1 MIKNKSSL
9 LTVIA
14 LLLPLFAAMM
24 SSSCSKRKSY
34 AELLN
39 DENYAV
45 NSFLANHRV
54 INSVPADSVF
64 EYGENAP
71 YYRLNEE
78 GTLYM
83 QVIDPGTRTDK
94 AVYDELI
101 YFRFM
106 RTNLSELWQTGESIP
121 EGNDVDMSIEPTSFR
136 YQNFTLQ
143 SYTTYGTGIQEPLKF
158 LGIDCRVNL
167 VVKSQLGLTSEISA
181 VVPFLY
187 NLRYFRA
194 QT

>member
-9 LTVIA
+9 FTVIA
-14 LLLPLFAAMM
+14 LLLPLFATMM

>member
-1 MIKNKSSL
+1 MIKSKSSL
-9 LTVIA
+9 FTVIA

-45 NSFLANHRV
+45 NAFLANHRV
-54 INSVPADSVF
+54 INSIPADSVF

-83 QVIDPGTRTDK
+83 QVLDPGTRTDK

-167 VVKSQLGLTSEISA
+167 VVKSQLGLTSEIAS

>member
-9 LTVIA
+9 FTVIA
-14 LLLPLFAAMM
+14 LLLPLFAAVM

>member
-1 MIKNKSSL
+1 MIKNKLSL
-9 LTVIA
+9 FTLIA

-24 SSSCSKRKSY
+24 SSSCSKSKSY

-39 DENYAV
+39 DESYAV
-45 NSFLANHRV
+45 NSFLANYRV
-54 INSVPADSVF
+54 INSIPSDTVF
-64 EYGENAP
+64 EVGENAP
-71 YYRLNEE
+71 YYRLNDE

-83 QVIDPGTRTDK
+83 QVLDPGTRTDK

-106 RTNLSELWQTGESIP
+106 RTNLSELWKTGEAIP

-136 YQNFTLQ
+136 YQNFTMS
-143 SYTTYGTGIQEPLKF
+143 SYTTYGTGIQEPLKY

>member
-9 LTVIA
+9 FTLIA

-24 SSSCSKRKSY
+24 SSSCSKSKSY

-39 DENYAV
+39 DESYAV
-45 NSFLANHRV
+45 NSFLANYRV
-54 INSVPADSVF
+54 INSIPSDTVF
-64 EYGENAP
+64 EVGENAP
-71 YYRLNEE
+71 YYRLNDE

-83 QVIDPGTRTDK
+83 QVLDPGTRTDR

-106 RTNLSELWQTGESIP
+106 RTNLSELWKTGEAIP

-136 YQNFTLQ
+136 YQNFTMS
-143 SYTTYGTGIQEPLKF
+143 SYTTYGTGIQEPLKY

>member
-9 LTVIA
+9 FTLIA

-24 SSSCSKRKSY
+24 SSSCSKSKSY

-39 DENYAV
+39 DESYAV
-45 NSFLANHRV
+45 NSFLANYRV
-54 INSVPADSVF
+54 INSIPSDTVF
-64 EYGENAP
+64 EVGENAP
-71 YYRLNEE
+71 YYRLNNE

-83 QVIDPGTRTDK
+83 QVLDPGTRTDK

-106 RTNLSELWQTGESIP
+106 RTNLSELWKTGEAIP

-136 YQNFTLQ
+136 YQNFTMS
-143 SYTTYGTGIQEPLKF
+143 SYTTYGTGIQEPLKY

>member
-1 MIKNKSSL
+1 MIKSKSSL
-9 LTVIA
+9 FIVIA

-45 NSFLANHRV
+45 NAFLANHRV
-54 INSVPADSVF
+54 INSIPADSVF

-83 QVIDPGTRTDK
+83 QVLDPGTRNDK

-136 YQNFTLQ
+136 YQNFTLP
-143 SYTTYGTGIQEPLKF
+143 SYATYGTGIQEPLKF

-167 VVKSQLGLTSEISA
+167 VVKSQLGLTSEIAA

>member
-9 LTVIA
+9 FTLIA

-24 SSSCSKRKSY
+24 SSSCSKSKSY

-39 DENYAV
+39 DESYAV
-45 NSFLANHRV
+45 NSFLANYRV
-54 INSVPADSVF
+54 INSIPSDTVF
-64 EYGENAP
+64 EVGENAP
-71 YYRLNEE
+71 YYRLNDE

-83 QVIDPGTRTDK
+83 QVLDPGTRTDK

-106 RTNLSELWQTGESIP
+106 RTNLSELWKTGEAIP

-136 YQNFTLQ
+136 YQNFTMS
-143 SYTTYGTGIQEPLKF
+143 SYTTYGTGIQEPLKY